1 MNPGTSTDC
10 PCPVHTMSAKRARID
25 LCGVWR
31 LQVNTSS
38 VRPDES
44 GTWEDFEVPGWR
56 SAVRKDVP
64 YYLWFRREIEIP
76 PEWQGK
82 RIVLNMRGARNT
94 PKVCLDGQCAG
105 SRFDGWTPFELDVTA
120 FVRPGCRHML
130 DLCCGDRSAVE
141 DLTKSTDEIAH
152 TLAPVGGYHDNCG
165 PFLPVYLDA
174 HEPLHLEDSRL
185 AIVTSV
191 REMKLTVTGAVVHA
205 AGALPAA
212 SSLRIECAVL
222 DGETPVLT
230 FGGTPRL
237 GGVRLPDAPDDA
249 AFQPGAW
256 QFEAAFP
263 EAKLWT
269 PETPVLYR
277 LRIRLY
283 RDGVL
288 EDESF
293 TRFGFREVWT
303 EGPDFFLNGVRRRLL
318 ASSTW
323 PAYGYIPR
331 DEVFRRVR
339 QWKDDGVL
347 AFRFHNQ
354 PWQEDYLDAADEI
367 GVMTIDESPVY
378 TDGNAMYAYNEV
390 IFWER
395 FADVLRGMIRR
406 DRNHASLVM
415 WSVGNEILFMG
426 SVKFCPDLNRRLG
439 EMGTL
444 TKRFDPTRL
453 TMFEADRDP
462 DGKYDMIGLH
472 YPHEMPALYAYPD
485 AAEWLGRRIE
495 AEAAGGMLGKQSE
508 TFFWDRKKPLYIGEY
523 LWCPQTDYSVGS
535 IWFGEEVYLSRQK
548 CNHEAKLLGWID
560 QTVAFRMAGVTGM
573 CPWTA
578 YGFGG
583 TSVPGAAEA
592 EKVFFRRIA
601 CFRRDRSSRVF
612 AGARKDVAFDVLN
625 DSPEPQALELTVS
638 VDGADA
644 DSARFTL
651 EPGGARTVSLGFTA
665 KAASGRAFPGYG
677 TSVLEFRLAANGNE
691 VQRESFRYKIYPVP
705 AEEDRE
711 NVHVCRTPGDGMD
724 FSSLDPAADIVVI
737 EENVLG
743 TPERPAQFDTDGFRR
758 FLAEGGRA
766 LVLAQETLEPLGL
779 GVNLKDHPSTM
790 AFPLAAEHPLL
801 AGLEPADF
809 KWWADGHYISRREIV
824 REGRNGLEALLVT
837 GGFSALAQTPFAD
850 LPFGN
855 GHAVLMQLLAGSR
868 RSSEPAA
875 EILCRN
881 ALSYLK
887 DLPRKHSVP
896 VRVLASDPAVLRVV
910 RAVGLDD
917 SGTDGARFI
926 AADGACP
933 GLNMTPDELAAWI
946 RGGGVFCW
954 HMPDGQTFDR
964 LKHAI
969 GADGIVCVQ
978 EDCSGVISGRNSPLL
993 FGISQ
998 EDVTHCRIYD
1008 WDSKL
1013 DIQPDA
1019 AAMRFVPESF
1029 AGPAPVP
1036 GAVKLEGGPVPPKA
1050 PPVGMPGFVDPAPH
1064 SVFTAERKKAG
1075 LACLALRIGA
1085 PLPLPDIVDMGVNG
1099 GHYVFKFAERPLC
1112 RIAVGDME
1120 QVWFTP
1126 DSPGEYRAVIHLPAG
1141 TSQIDVRGVGRAGV
1155 GAGVFAEAYLSEAD
1169 YPAGTEVPV
1178 VPGSLAS
1185 WKLGT
1190 GRVVLDGANW
1200 TCTRDGNGARGER
1213 YLSGLLRN
1221 LGAGFRTER
1230 RDAGEADDPDN
1241 LISQTRIA
1249 GGNVQVVSDNTLV
1262 VLETDFEARQSGMHI
1277 IHIDAV
1283 CYPYQ
1288 RIYSEV
1294 RIEIDGNPAAAR
1306 EIASDVTAGYDL
1318 AEVRLNAG
1326 THRIRMTYGNDGFG
1340 DGGDRALFIRKL
1352 KLLPKQDGS
1361 SPDNRATTAG

>member
-1 MNPGTSTDC
+1 METTSIRTDC
-10 PCPVHTMSAKRARID
+10 PAYTQSETRARID
-25 LCGVWR
+25 LCGTWR
-31 LQVNTSS
+31 LQINTSAE
-38 VRPDES
+38 RPDEAAA
-44 GTWEDFEVPGWR
+44 WEDFEVPGWR

-64 YYLWFRREIEIP
+64 YYLWFRRTIEIP
-76 PEWQGK
+76 ANWHGK
-82 RIVLNMRGARNT
+82 RVVLNLRGARNT
-94 PKVCLDGQCAG
+94 PKVFLDGRFAG
-105 SRFDGWTPFELDVTA
+105 SRFDGWTPFELDITD
-120 FVRPGCRHML
+120 FVLPGSAHVL

-165 PFLPVYLDA
+165 PFLPVLLDA
-174 HEPLHLEDSRL
+174 CEPLHIEDSRL
-185 AIVTSV
+185 SIVTSV
-191 REMKLTVTGAVVHA
+191 RNMTLTVTGAVVHS
-205 AGALPAA
+205 AGALPDA

-230 FGGTPRL
+230 FGGVPRF
-237 GGVRLPDAPDDA
+237 GAVRLSDEPDDA

-256 QFEAAFP
+256 RFEAAFP
-263 EAKLWT
+263 AAKLWT
-269 PETPVLYR
+269 PETPNLYR
-277 LRIRLY
+277 LRIRLC
-283 RDGVL
+283 RDGAL
-288 EDESF
+288 CDESF

-303 EGPDFFLNGVRRRLL
+303 EGPDFFLNGVKRRLL

-339 QWKDDGVL
+339 LWKDDGVL

-354 PWQEDYLDAADEI
+354 PWQEDYLDACDEI
-367 GVMTIDESPVY
+367 GVMTVDESPVY
-378 TDGNAMYAYNEV
+378 TDGNAMYAYNEE

-444 TKRFDPTRL
+444 TKRFDPTRS

-495 AEAAGGMLGKQSE
+495 AEAAGGMLGKQSG

-548 CNHEAKLLGWID
+548 CNHEAKLFGWID
-560 QTVAFRMAGVTGM
+560 QTEAFRMANVTGM

-583 TSVPGAAEA
+583 TPVPGAAEA
-592 EKVFFRRIA
+592 EKIFYRRIA
-601 CFRRDRSSRVF
+601 CFRRDRSCRVF
-612 AGARKDVAFDVLN
+612 AGTRKDVAFDVLN
-625 DSPEPQALELTVS
+625 DSPETQALELTVS
-638 VDGADA
+638 IDGADA
-644 DSARFTL
+644 DSTAFTL
-651 EPGGARTVSLGFTA
+651 EPGGARTIRLGFTA
-665 KAASGRAFPGYG
+665 KEVPGRVLPEYE
-677 TSVLEFRLAANGNE
+677 TSMLEFRLAANGSE
-691 VQRESFRYKIYPVP
+691 VQRESFQYKIYPAP
-705 AEEDRE
+705 AGEDTE
-711 NVHVCRTPGDGMD
+711 HVHVYHAPGDFD
-724 FSSLDPAADIVVI
+724 FASLDPAADIVVVA
-737 EENVLG
+737 ENVLG
-743 TPERPAQFDTDGFRR
+743 TPENPAQFDADGFRR
-758 FLAEGGRA
+758 FLTEGGRA
-766 LVLAQETLEPLGL
+766 LVLAQDTLDPLGL
-779 GVNLKDHPSTM
+779 GVNLTDHASTM
-790 AFPLAAEHPLL
+790 AFPLAANHPML

-809 KWWADGHYISRREIV
+809 KWWADGHYISRREII

-837 GGFSALAQTPFAD
+837 GGFSALAQGPLAD
-850 LPFGN
+850 LPFGD
-855 GHAVLMQLLAGSR
+855 GHAVLMQLLAGSKR
-868 RSSEPAA
+868 ANEPVA

-881 ALSYLK
+881 AVSYLK
-887 DLPRKHSVP
+887 SLPRKHAVP
-896 VRVLASDPAVLRVV
+896 VRVLASDPDVLRML
-910 RAVGLDD
+910 RTIGADD
-917 SGTDGARFI
+917 SGADGAHFLF
-926 AADGACP
+926 ADGACP
-933 GLNMTPDELAAWI
+933 GLDMTPDQLAARI
-946 RGGGVFCW
+946 RDGGVFCW
-954 HMPDGQTFDR
+954 HMPDAQTFER

-969 GADGIVCVQ
+969 GADGIACVKG
-978 EDCSGVISGRNSPLL
+978 ECSGIIADRRSPLF
-993 FGISQ
+993 FGISH
-998 EDVTHCRIYD
+998 EDITHCRIYD

-1019 AAMRFVPESF
+1019 VSMRFVPEAF
-1029 AGPAPVP
+1029 AKPGPLP
-1036 GAVKLEGGPVPPKA
+1036 GAVRLEGGPVPMKT

-1064 SVFTAERKKAG
+1064 SVFTAVREKAG
-1075 LACLALRIGA
+1075 LVCLALRIGA
-1085 PLPLPDIVDMGVNG
+1085 PEPLPDIVDMGVNG
-1099 GHYVFKFAERPLC
+1099 GHYEFKFAEKPLC
-1112 RIAVGDME
+1112 RIAVGDTE

-1126 DSPGEYRAVIHLPAG
+1126 DSPGEYRTVIHLPAG
-1141 TSQIDVRGVGRAGV
+1141 TSRIDVRGAGRAGV
-1155 GAGVFAEAYLSEAD
+1155 GVGAFAEAYLSEAD
-1169 YPAGTEVPV
+1169 YPAGFEVPA
-1178 VPGSLAS
+1178 VPGSLVS
-1185 WKLGT
+1185 WKLGA
-1190 GRVVLDGANW
+1190 GRVTLDGANW
-1200 TCTRDGNGARGER
+1200 TCARDNNGPRGER

-1230 RDAGEADDPDN
+1230 QDAGEADDPDN

-1249 GGNVQVVSDNTLV
+1249 GGIVKVVSNNTLV
-1262 VLETDFEARQSGMHI
+1262 VLETDFETPQSGLHVV
-1277 IHIDAV
+1277 HIDAV

-1294 RIEIDGNPAAAR
+1294 RIEIDGRPVAAR

-1318 AEVRLNAG
+1318 AEITLDAG
-1326 THRIRMTYGNDGFG
+1326 AHRVRMTYGNDGFG

-1352 KLLPKQDGS
+1352 KVLPK
-1361 SPDNRATTAG
+1361 

>member
-1 MNPGTSTDC
+1 METRTRTDC
-10 PCPVHTMSAKRARID
+10 SVQPQSSTRARID

-31 LQVNTSS
+31 LQIGTSAE
-38 VRPDES
+38 RPDES
-44 GTWEDFEVPGWR
+44 AVWEDFEVPGWR
-56 SAVRKDVP
+56 SAVRRDVP
-64 YYLWFRREIEIP
+64 YFLWFRREIEIP
-76 PEWQGK
+76 AEWQGK
-82 RIVLNMRGARNT
+82 RIVLNLRGARNT
-94 PKVCLDGQCAG
+94 PKVCIDGQCAG
-105 SRFDGWTPFELDVTA
+105 SKFDGWTPFELDITG
-120 FVRPGCRHML
+120 FVRPGGRHTL

-141 DLTKSTDEIAH
+141 DLTKSTEEIAH

-174 HEPLHLEDSRL
+174 YEPLHLEDSRL

-191 REMKLTVTGAVVHA
+191 KNMTLSVTGAVVHG
-205 AGALPAA
+205 AGALPDA
-212 SSLRIECAVL
+212 SELRIECAVL

-230 FGGTPRL
+230 FGGVPQF
-237 GGVRLPDAPDDA
+237 GAVRLSEEPDDE
-249 AFQPGAW
+249 AFNPGAW
-256 QFEAAFP
+256 RFEAAFP
-263 EAKLWT
+263 DAKLWT
-269 PETPVLYR
+269 PETPHLYR
-277 LRIRLY
+277 LGIRLY
-283 RDGVL
+283 RNGTL
-288 EDESF
+288 CDESF
-293 TRFGFREVWT
+293 TRFGFREVWI
-303 EGPDFFLNGVRRRLL
+303 EGPDFYLNGVKRRLL

-354 PWQEDYLDAADEI
+354 PWQEEYLEACDEI

-378 TDGNAMYAYNEV
+378 TDGNAMYAYNEDV
-390 IFWER
+390 FWNN

-439 EMGTL
+439 EMGVL
-444 TKRFDPTRL
+444 TKRFDPTRA

-495 AEAAGGMLGKQSE
+495 AEAAGGMLGKQSG

-535 IWFGEEVYLSRQK
+535 IWFGEEVYLNRRK

-560 QTVAFRMAGVTGM
+560 QTEAFRMAGVTGM

-592 EKVFFRRIA
+592 EKIFYRRIA

-612 AGARKDVAFDVLN
+612 AGTKKSVAFDVLN
-625 DSPEPQALELTVS
+625 DSPETQELTLTIS
-638 VDGADA
+638 VDGADT
-644 DSARFTL
+644 DSTAFTL
-651 EPGGARTVSLGFTA
+651 EPGGARTVSLAFTA
-665 KAASGRAFPGYG
+665 KTGSGKTLPEYE
-677 TSVLEFRLAANGNE
+677 TSLLEFRLTANGNE
-691 VQRESFRYKIYPVP
+691 VQRERFQYKIYP
-705 AEEDRE
+705 ASAGDDTE
-711 NVHVCRTPGDGMD
+711 NVHRYRAPGDVD
-724 FSSLDPAADIVVI
+724 FASLNPETDIVIVA
-737 EENVLG
+737 ENVLG
-743 TPERPAQFDTDGFRR
+743 TPERPAQFDSDGFRR
-758 FLAEGGRA
+758 FLTTGGRA
-766 LVLAQETLEPLGL
+766 LVLAQDTLDPLGL
-779 GVNLKDHPSTM
+779 GVNLTDHPSTM
-790 AFPLAAEHPLL
+790 AFPLAMNHPLL

-809 KWWADGHYISRREIV
+809 KWWADGHYISRREII

-837 GGFSALAQTPFAD
+837 GGFSALAQGPLAD
-850 LPFGN
+850 LPFGD

-868 RSSEPAA
+868 RTAEPAA
-875 EILCRN
+875 EILYRN
-881 ALSYLK
+881 AVSYLK
-887 DLPRKHSVP
+887 AIPRKHTAP
-896 VRVLASDPAVLRVV
+896 VRLLASDPAALGVLRT
-910 RAVGLDD
+910 VGIDD
-917 SGTDGARFI
+917 SGADDARFI
-926 AADGACP
+926 AADGACS
-933 GLNMTPDELAAWI
+933 GLDMTPDQLAAWI
-946 RGGGVFCW
+946 RDGGVFYW
-954 HMPDGQTFDR
+954 HMPDTETFER

-969 GADGIVCVQ
+969 GADGIACVK
-978 EDCSGVISGRNSPLL
+978 EDCSGVIADRSSPLF
-993 FGISQ
+993 FGVSQ
-998 EDVTHCRIYD
+998 EDLTHCRIYD

-1019 AAMRFVPESF
+1019 VSMRFVPESF
-1029 AGPAPVP
+1029 AKTGPVS
-1036 GAVKLEGGPVPPKA
+1036 GAVRLDGGPVPMNT

-1064 SVFTAERKKAG
+1064 SVFTAVREKAG
-1075 LACLALRIGA
+1075 IACLTIRIDA
-1085 PLPLPDIVDMGVNG
+1085 PAELPDIVDMGVNG
-1099 GHYVFKFAERPLC
+1099 GHYVFKFAEKPLC
-1112 RIAVGDME
+1112 RIAVGEGD

-1126 DSPGEYRAVIHLPAG
+1126 DSPGEYRTIIHLPTG
-1141 TSQIDVRGVGRAGV
+1141 TSQIDVRGEGRAGI
-1155 GAGVFAEAYLSEAD
+1155 GAGAFAEAYLSEAE
-1169 YPAGTEVPV
+1169 YPAGTEVPA
-1178 VPGSLAS
+1178 VPGSLVS
-1185 WKLGT
+1185 WTLGK
-1190 GRVVLDGANW
+1190 GRIVLDGANW
-1200 TCTRDGNGARGER
+1200 TCGRDNNGPRGER

-1221 LGAGFRTER
+1221 LGASFRTER

-1249 GGNVQVVSDNTLV
+1249 GGIVNVVSNNTLV
-1262 VLETDFEARQSGMHI
+1262 VLETSFETPQSESGNHVV
-1277 IHIDAV
+1277 HIDAV

-1294 RIEIDGNPAAAR
+1294 RIEIDGVTVAVR

-1318 AEVRLNAG
+1318 AEISLDAG
-1326 THRIRMTYGNDGFG
+1326 AHRIRMTYGNDGFG

-1352 KLLPKQDGS
+1352 KVLPKQ
-1361 SPDNRATTAG
+1361 TAS

>member
-1 MNPGTSTDC
+1 METTSIRTDC
-10 PCPVHTMSAKRARID
+10 PAYTQSETRARID
-25 LCGVWR
+25 LCGTWR
-31 LQVNTSS
+31 LQINTSAE
-38 VRPDES
+38 RPDEAAA
-44 GTWEDFEVPGWR
+44 WEDFEVPGWR

-64 YYLWFRREIEIP
+64 YYLWFRRTIEIP
-76 PEWQGK
+76 ANWHGK
-82 RIVLNMRGARNT
+82 RVVLNLRGARNT
-94 PKVCLDGQCAG
+94 PKVFLDGRFAG
-105 SRFDGWTPFELDVTA
+105 SRFDGWTPFELDITD
-120 FVRPGCRHML
+120 FVLPGSAHVL

-165 PFLPVYLDA
+165 PFLPVLLDA
-174 HEPLHLEDSRL
+174 CEPLHIEDSRL
-185 AIVTSV
+185 SIVTSV
-191 REMKLTVTGAVVHA
+191 RNMTLTVTGAVVHS
-205 AGALPAA
+205 AGALPDA

-230 FGGTPRL
+230 FGGVPRF
-237 GGVRLPDAPDDA
+237 GAVRLSDEPDDA

-256 QFEAAFP
+256 RFEAAFP
-263 EAKLWT
+263 AAKLWT
-269 PETPVLYR
+269 PETPNLYR
-277 LRIRLY
+277 LRIRLC
-283 RDGVL
+283 RDGAL
-288 EDESF
+288 CDESF

-303 EGPDFFLNGVRRRLL
+303 EGPDFFLNGVKRRLL

-339 QWKDDGVL
+339 LWKDDGVL

-354 PWQEDYLDAADEI
+354 PWQEDYLDACDEI
-367 GVMTIDESPVY
+367 GVMTVDESPVY
-378 TDGNAMYAYNEV
+378 TDGNAMYAYNEE

-444 TKRFDPTRL
+444 TKRFDPTRS

-495 AEAAGGMLGKQSE
+495 AEAAGGMLGKQSG

-560 QTVAFRMAGVTGM
+560 QTEAFRMANVTGM

-583 TSVPGAAEA
+583 TPVPGAAEA
-592 EKVFFRRIA
+592 EKIFYRRIA
-601 CFRRDRSSRVF
+601 CFRRDRSCRVF
-612 AGARKDVAFDVLN
+612 AGTRKDVAFDVLN
-625 DSPEPQALELTVS
+625 DSPETQALELTVS
-638 VDGADA
+638 IDGADA
-644 DSARFTL
+644 DSTAFTL
-651 EPGGARTVSLGFTA
+651 EPGGARTIRLGFTA
-665 KAASGRAFPGYG
+665 KEVPGRVLPEYE
-677 TSVLEFRLAANGNE
+677 TSMLEFRLAANGSE
-691 VQRESFRYKIYPVP
+691 VQRESFQYKIYPAP
-705 AEEDRE
+705 AGEDTE
-711 NVHVCRTPGDGMD
+711 HVHVYHAPGDFD
-724 FSSLDPAADIVVI
+724 FASLDPAADIVVVA
-737 EENVLG
+737 ENVLG
-743 TPERPAQFDTDGFRR
+743 TPENPAQFDADGFRR
-758 FLAEGGRA
+758 FLTEGGRA
-766 LVLAQETLEPLGL
+766 LVLAQDTLDPLGL
-779 GVNLKDHPSTM
+779 GVNLTDHASTM
-790 AFPLAAEHPLL
+790 AFPLAANHPML

-809 KWWADGHYISRREIV
+809 KWWADGHYISRREII

-837 GGFSALAQTPFAD
+837 GGFSALAQGPLAD
-850 LPFGN
+850 LPFGD
-855 GHAVLMQLLAGSR
+855 GHAVLMQLLAGSKR
-868 RSSEPAA
+868 ANEPVA

-881 ALSYLK
+881 AVSYLK
-887 DLPRKHSVP
+887 SLPRKHAVP
-896 VRVLASDPAVLRVV
+896 VRVLASDPDVLRLL
-910 RAVGLDD
+910 RTIGADD
-917 SGTDGARFI
+917 SGADGAHFLF
-926 AADGACP
+926 ADGACP
-933 GLNMTPDELAAWI
+933 GLDMTPDQLAARI
-946 RGGGVFCW
+946 RDGGVFCW
-954 HMPDGQTFDR
+954 HMPDAQTFER

-969 GADGIVCVQ
+969 GADGIACVKG
-978 EDCSGVISGRNSPLL
+978 ECSGVIADRRSPLF
-993 FGISQ
+993 FGISH
-998 EDVTHCRIYD
+998 EDITHCRIYD

-1019 AAMRFVPESF
+1019 VSMRFVPEAF
-1029 AGPAPVP
+1029 AKPGPLP
-1036 GAVKLEGGPVPPKA
+1036 GAVRLEGGPVPMKT

-1064 SVFTAERKKAG
+1064 SVFTAVREKAG
-1075 LACLALRIGA
+1075 LVCLALRIGA
-1085 PLPLPDIVDMGVNG
+1085 PEPLPDIVDMGVNG
-1099 GHYVFKFAERPLC
+1099 GHYEFKFAEKPLC
-1112 RIAVGDME
+1112 RIAVGDTE

-1126 DSPGEYRAVIHLPAG
+1126 DSPGEYRTVIHLPAG
-1141 TSQIDVRGVGRAGV
+1141 TSRIDVRGAGRAGV
-1155 GAGVFAEAYLSEAD
+1155 GVGAFAEAYLSEAG
-1169 YPAGTEVPV
+1169 YPAGFEVPA
-1178 VPGSLAS
+1178 VPGSLVS
-1185 WKLGT
+1185 WKLGA
-1190 GRVVLDGANW
+1190 GRVTLDGANW
-1200 TCTRDGNGARGER
+1200 TCARDNNGPRGER

-1230 RDAGEADDPDN
+1230 QDAGEADDPDN

-1249 GGNVQVVSDNTLV
+1249 GGIVKVVSNNTLV
-1262 VLETDFEARQSGMHI
+1262 VLETDFETPQSGLHVV
-1277 IHIDAV
+1277 HIDAV

-1294 RIEIDGNPAAAR
+1294 RIEIDGRPVAAR

-1318 AEVRLNAG
+1318 AEITLDAG
-1326 THRIRMTYGNDGFG
+1326 AHRVRMTYGNDGFG

-1352 KLLPKQDGS
+1352 KVLPK
-1361 SPDNRATTAG
+1361 

>member
-1 MNPGTSTDC
+1 MNLSNPATC
-10 PCPVHTMSAKRARID
+10 PAYTQSDTRGRID
-25 LCGVWR
+25 LCGTWR
-31 LQVNTSS
+31 HQIGTSAE
-38 VRPDES
+38 RPDENAL
-44 GTWEDFEVPGWR
+44 WEDFEVPGWK
-56 SAVRKDVP
+56 SAVRKEVP
-64 YYLWFRREIEIP
+64 YFLWFRREIEIP
-76 PEWQGK
+76 ADWQGK

-94 PKVCLDGQCAG
+94 PKVFLDGHCAG
-105 SRFDGWTPFELDVTA
+105 SKFDGWTPFELDITD
-120 FVRPGCRHML
+120 FVRPGRRHTL

-152 TLAPVGGYHDNCG
+152 TLAPVGGFHDNCG

-174 HEPLHLEDSRL
+174 QPPLHLEDSRL

-191 REMKLTVTGAVVHA
+191 KDMGITVTGAVVHA
-205 AGALPAA
+205 ADTLPDAA
-212 SSLRIECAVL
+212 SLKIECAVL

-230 FGGTPRL
+230 FGGTPQFGAVKL
-237 GGVRLPDAPDDA
+237 SDELDDA
-249 AFQPGAW
+249 AFNPGAW
-256 QFEAAFP
+256 RFGAAFP
-263 EAKLWT
+263 DAKLWT
-269 PETPVLYR
+269 PETPNLYR

-283 RDGVL
+283 RDGAL
-288 EDESF
+288 CDESF

-303 EGPDFFLNGVRRRLL
+303 EGPDFYLNGVKRRLL

-339 QWKDDGVL
+339 QWKDDSVL

-378 TDGNAMYAYNEV
+378 TDGNAMYAYNEE

-495 AEAAGGMLGKQSE
+495 AEAGGGMLGKQSG

-523 LWCPQTDYSVGS
+523 LWCPQSDYSVGS
-535 IWFGEEVYLSRQK
+535 IWFGEEAYLSRQK

-560 QTVAFRMAGVTGM
+560 QTEAFRMANVTGM

-612 AGARKDVAFDVLN
+612 AGARKQIAFDVLN
-625 DSPEPQALELTVS
+625 DSPETQALELTIA

-644 DSARFTL
+644 DSTAFTL
-651 EPGGARTVSLGFTA
+651 EPGGARMVSLAFTA
-665 KAASGRAFPGYG
+665 KSASGKTLPEHEVS
-677 TSVLEFRLAANGNE
+677 TLEFRLAANGNE

-705 AEEDRE
+705 SEDKAG
-711 NVHVCRTPGDGMD
+711 NVHIYRAPGDMD
-724 FSSLDPAADIVVI
+724 FTSLNPASDVVVI
-737 EENVLG
+737 AEDVLG
-743 TPERPAQFDTDGFRR
+743 KPESPAEFDADGFRR
-758 FLAEGGRA
+758 FLTAGGRA
-766 LVLAQETLEPLGL
+766 LVLAQDTLDPLGL
-779 GVNLKDHPSTM
+779 GVNLTDHPSTM
-790 AFPLAAEHPLL
+790 AFPLAPNHPLL
-801 AGLEPADF
+801 AGLEPSDF
-809 KWWADGHYISRREIV
+809 KWWADGHYISRREII

-850 LPFGN
+850 LPYGD
-855 GHAVLMQLLAGSR
+855 GHVVLMQLLAGSKR
-868 RSSEPAA
+868 TDEPAA
-875 EILCRN
+875 EILYRN
-881 ALSYLK
+881 ALSYL
-887 DLPRKHSVP
+887 DNLPRKHAVP
-896 VRVLASDPAVLRVV
+896 VRLLASDPAALRVLRT
-910 RAVGLDD
+910 VGVDD
-917 SGTDGARFI
+917 SGRDVARFI
-926 AADGACP
+926 AADGSCP
-933 GLNMTPDELAAWI
+933 GLDMSPDQLAAWI
-946 RGGGVFCW
+946 RDGGVFYW
-954 HMPDGQTFDR
+954 HMPDAQMFAR
-964 LKHAI
+964 FKHAL
-969 GADGIVCVQ
+969 GADGIACVR
-978 EDCSGVISGRNSPLL
+978 EDCSGVIADRHSPLC
-993 FGISQ
+993 FGISH
-998 EDVTHCRIYD
+998 EDLTHCRIYD

-1013 DIQPDA
+1013 DVQPDA
-1019 AAMRFVPESF
+1019 VSMRFVPETF
-1029 AGPAPVP
+1029 AQPGPVP
-1036 GAVKLEGGPVPPKA
+1036 GAVKLRGGPVPMKT

-1064 SVFTAERKKAG
+1064 SVFTATRGKPG
-1075 LACLALRIGA
+1075 LVCLTIRIDA
-1085 PLPLPDIVDMGVNG
+1085 PEPLPDIVDMGVNG
-1099 GHYVFKFAERPLC
+1099 GHYQFKFAEKPLC

-1126 DSPGEYRAVIHLPAG
+1126 PGTGEYRTVIHLPAG
-1141 TSQIDVRGVGRAGV
+1141 TSQIDVRGAGRAGV
-1155 GAGVFAEAYLSEAD
+1155 GAGVFAEAYLSEAE
-1169 YPAGTEVPV
+1169 YPAGMDVPA
-1178 VPGSLAS
+1178 VPGSLVS
-1185 WKLGT
+1185 WRLGA
-1190 GRVVLDGANW
+1190 GRVALDGANW
-1200 TCTRDGNGARGER
+1200 TCVRDGNGVRGER

-1230 RDAGEADDPDN
+1230 QDAGEADDPDN

-1249 GGNVQVVSDNTLV
+1249 GGIVQVVSNNTLV
-1262 VLETDFEARQSGMHI
+1262 VLETDFKSAQSGVHVV
-1277 IHIDAV
+1277 HIDAV

-1294 RIEIDGNPAAAR
+1294 TVEIDGKQVAVR

-1318 AEVRLNAG
+1318 AEVELDAG
-1326 THRIRMTYGNDGFG
+1326 AHHIRMTYGNDGFG
-1340 DGGDRALFIRKL
+1340 DGGDRALFIRTL
-1352 KLLPKQDGS
+1352 KVLPK
-1361 SPDNRATTAG
+1361 

>member
-1 MNPGTSTDC
+1 MENSSISI
-10 PCPVHTMSAKRARID
+10 CPVQFVSETRARID

-31 LQVNTSS
+31 LQIGTSPD
-38 VRPDES
+38 RPDENAA
-44 GTWEDFEVPGWR
+44 WEDFEVPGWR
-56 SAVRKDVP
+56 SAVRKEVP
-64 YYLWFRREIEIP
+64 YFLWFRRVIEIP
-76 PEWQGK
+76 ANWHGK
-82 RIVLNMRGARNT
+82 RVILNLRGARNT
-94 PKVCLDGQCAG
+94 PKVFVDGKCAG
-105 SRFDGWTPFELDVTA
+105 SKFDGWTPFELDITDHVL
-120 FVRPGCRHML
+120 PGSCHVL

-141 DLTKSTDEIAH
+141 DLLKSTDEIAH
-152 TLAPVGGYHDNCG
+152 TIAPVGGYHDNCG

-174 HEPLHLEDSRL
+174 CGPLRVEDSRL
-185 AIVTSV
+185 AVVTSV
-191 REMKLTVTGAVVHA
+191 KDMSLTVTGAVVSA
-205 AGALPAA
+205 AGPLPDAAALG
-212 SSLRIECAVL
+212 IECEVL
-222 DGETPVLT
+222 DGEETVLT
-230 FGGTPRL
+230 FGGTPEFGR
-237 GGVRLPDAPDDA
+237 VRLSDEPDDES
-249 AFQPGAW
+249 FNPGAW
-256 QFEAAFP
+256 QFTAAFQG
-263 EAKLWT
+263 AKLWT
-269 PETPVLYR
+269 PETPHLYR
-277 LRIRLY
+277 LVIRLY
-283 RDGVL
+283 RGEEL
-288 EDESF
+288 LDESF
-293 TRFGFREVWT
+293 TRFGFREVWS
-303 EGPDFFLNGVRRRLL
+303 EGPDFFLNGVKRRLL

-331 DEVFRRVR
+331 EEVFRRVR

-378 TDGNAMYAYNEV
+378 TDGNAMYAYNED
-390 IFWER
+390 IFWNN

-495 AEAAGGMLGKQSE
+495 AEAAGGMLGKQSG

-560 QTVAFRMAGVTGM
+560 QTEAFRMAGVTGM

-583 TSVPGAAEA
+583 TPVPGAAEA

-601 CFRRDRSSRVF
+601 CFRRDRSDRVF
-612 AGARKDVAFDVLN
+612 AGSRKTVAFDVLN
-625 DSPEPQALELTVS
+625 DSPETQALELTIA
-638 VDGADA
+638 VDGADTG
-644 DSARFTL
+644 SVRLTL
-651 EPGGARTVSLGFTA
+651 EPGGAKTVSLSFEVKGV
-665 KAASGRAFPGYG
+665 PGKVLPEYEV
-677 TSVLEFRLAANGNE
+677 SNLEFCLTANGTE
-691 VQRESFRYKIYPVP
+691 VQRESFQYKIYPVP
-705 AEEDRE
+705 ADEFDSDA
-711 NVHVCRTPGDGMD
+711 VVCRSAGDVD
-724 FSSLDPAADIVVI
+724 FASLNPAEAIVVI
-737 EENVLG
+737 AENVLG
-743 TPERPAQFDTDGFRR
+743 TPTEPAEFDTDGFRR
-758 FLAEGGRA
+758 FLIAGGRA
-766 LVLAQETLEPLGL
+766 LVLAQDTLDPLGL
-779 GVNLKDHPSTM
+779 GVNLTDHPSTM
-790 AFPLAAEHPLL
+790 AFPLATAHPLL

-809 KWWADGHYISRREIV
+809 KWWANGHYISRREII

-850 LPFGN
+850 LPFGD
-855 GHAVLMQLLAGSR
+855 GHVVLMQLLAGSKHAD
-868 RSSEPAA
+868 EPAA
-875 EILCRN
+875 EILLRN
-881 ALSYLK
+881 AVSRLK
-887 DLPRKHSVP
+887 GLPRKHAAK
-896 VRVLASDPAVLRVV
+896 VRLLAADQDVLRVLKTIGV
-910 RAVGLDD
+910 NDT
-917 SGTDGARFI
+917 GTANDASVI
-926 AADGACP
+926 SADGACS
-933 GLNMTPDELAAWI
+933 GLDLTPDQLAAWI
-946 RGGGVFCW
+946 RDGGVFHW
-954 HMPDGQTFDR
+954 HMPEAQTFER

-969 GADGIVCVQ
+969 GADGIACVR
-978 EDCSGVISGRNSPLL
+978 EDCSGVITGRDDPLL

-1019 AAMRFVPESF
+1019 ISMRFVPESF
-1029 AGPAPVP
+1029 AQPCPVS
-1036 GAVKLEGGPVPPKA
+1036 GAVKLEGGPVPMKT
-1050 PPVGMPGFVDPAPH
+1050 PPIGMPGFVDPAPH
-1064 SVFTAERKKAG
+1064 SVFTAVREKSG
-1075 LACLALRIGA
+1075 LVCLTLRIGEPA
-1085 PLPLPDIVDMGVNG
+1085 ELPDIVDMGVNG
-1099 GHYVFKFAERPLC
+1099 GHYEFKFAEKPLC

-1126 DSPGEYRAVIHLPAG
+1126 DSPGEYRTVIYLPAG
-1141 TSQIDVRGVGRAGV
+1141 TSQIDVRGAGRAGV
-1155 GAGVFAEAYLSEAD
+1155 GAGVFLEAHLTEAD
-1169 YPAGTEVPV
+1169 YPAGTEVPA
-1178 VPGSLAS
+1178 VPGSLVA
-1185 WKLGT
+1185 WKLGE

-1200 TCTRDGNGARGER
+1200 TCTRDKNGPRGER

-1221 LGAGFRTER
+1221 IGAGFRTER
-1230 RDAGEADDPDN
+1230 QDAGEADDPDN
-1241 LISQTRIA
+1241 LISQNRIA
-1249 GGNVQVVSDNTLV
+1249 DGSVRVVSNNTLV
-1262 VLETDFEARQSGMHI
+1262 VLETKFRTAQSGVFTV
-1277 IHIDAV
+1277 HIDAV

-1294 RIEIDGNPAAAR
+1294 RIEIDGATAAVR

-1318 AEVRLNAG
+1318 AEISLDAG
-1326 THRIRMTYGNDGFG
+1326 EHSLRMTYGNDGFG

-1352 KLLPKQDGS
+1352 KVLPKD
-1361 SPDNRATTAG
+1361 T

>member
-1 MNPGTSTDC
+1 MQTGISTDR
-10 PCPVHTMSAKRARID
+10 PVLTQSATRARID
-25 LCGVWR
+25 LCGAWR
-31 LQVNTSS
+31 LQVNTSAE
-38 VRPDES
+38 RPDEP
-44 GTWEDFEVPGWR
+44 GVWEGFEVPGWR

-64 YYLWFRREIEIP
+64 YFLWFRRELEIP
-76 PEWQGK
+76 AGWQGK
-82 RIVLNMRGARNT
+82 RIVLNLRGARNT
-94 PKVCLDGQCAG
+94 PKVFLDGQCAG
-105 SRFDGWTPFELDVTA
+105 SRFDGWTPFELDITE
-120 FVRPGCRHML
+120 FVRPGGTHTL

-141 DLTKSTDEIAH
+141 DLTKSPDEIAH
-152 TLAPVGGYHDNCG
+152 TIAPVGGYHDNCG

-174 HEPLHLEDSRL
+174 YGPLHLEDSRL

-191 REMKLTVTGAVVHA
+191 REMALTVTGAVVHS
-205 AGALPAA
+205 AGALPDA
-212 SSLRIECAVL
+212 SELRIECTVL
-222 DGETPVLT
+222 DGDDSVLT
-230 FGGTPRL
+230 FGGTPQFGDIKL
-237 GGVRLPDAPDDA
+237 SDEPDDA
-249 AFQPGAW
+249 AFDPGAW
-256 QFEAAFP
+256 RFLAAFP
-263 EAKLWT
+263 GAKLWT
-269 PETPVLYR
+269 PETPNLYR

-283 RDGVL
+283 RGDAL
-288 EDESF
+288 CDESF
-293 TRFGFREVWT
+293 TRFGFREVWS
-303 EGPDFFLNGVRRRLL
+303 EGPDFYLNGVKRRLL

-339 QWKDDGVL
+339 RWKDDGVL

-354 PWQEDYLDAADEI
+354 PWQEDYLDACDEI

-378 TDGNAMYAYNEV
+378 TDGNAMYAYNED
-390 IFWER
+390 IFWNN

-508 TFFWDRKKPLYIGEY
+508 TFFWDRRKPLYIGEY

-560 QTVAFRMAGVTGM
+560 QTEAFRMAGVTGM

-583 TSVPGAAEA
+583 TPVPGAAEA
-592 EKVFFRRIA
+592 EKIFYRRIA
-601 CFRRDRSSRVF
+601 CFRRDRACRVF
-612 AGARKDVAFDVLN
+612 AGTRKDVAFDVLN
-625 DSPEPQALELTVS
+625 DSPETQALELTVA
-638 VDGADA
+638 VDGMDA
-644 DSARFTL
+644 DSVKLTL

-665 KAASGRAFPGYG
+665 KAASGAEFPGYV
-677 TSVLEFRLAANGNE
+677 TSTLEFRLAANGTE
-691 VQRESFRYKIYPVP
+691 VQRESFQYKIYPVP
-705 AEEDRE
+705 AKE
-711 NVHVCRTPGDGMD
+711 NAGNTLVYRAPGDLD
-724 FSSLDPAADIVVI
+724 FAALDPAETVVVI
-737 EENVLG
+737 AENVLG
-743 TPERPAQFDTDGFRR
+743 TPESPAPFDADGFRR
-758 FLAEGGRA
+758 FLTAGGRA
-766 LVLAQETLEPLGL
+766 LVLAQETLDPLGL

-790 AFPLAAEHPLL
+790 AFPLATDHPLL

-824 REGRNGLEALLVT
+824 REGRNGLEAFLVT

-850 LPFGN
+850 LPFGD
-855 GHAVLMQLLAGSR
+855 GHAVLMQLLAGSKR
-868 RSSEPAA
+868 RAEPAA

-881 ALSYLK
+881 AVSYLNS
-887 DLPRKHSVP
+887 LPRKHSVP
-896 VRVLASDPAVLRVV
+896 ARVLASDPAVLRVV
-910 RAVGLDD
+910 RTIGLDD
-917 SGTDGARFI
+917 SGAAGARFI
-926 AADGACP
+926 AADGDCP
-933 GLNMTPDELAAWI
+933 GLDMTPDQLAAWI
-946 RGGGVFCW
+946 RDGGVFCW
-954 HMPDGQTFDR
+954 HMPDEQTFER

-969 GADGIVCVQ
+969 GADGIACVR
-978 EDCSGVISGRNSPLL
+978 EDCSGVISDRRSPLL
-993 FGISQ
+993 FGVSQ

-1013 DIQPDA
+1013 DIQSDA
-1019 AAMRFVPESF
+1019 ASMRFVPESF
-1029 AGPAPVP
+1029 AQPGPVP
-1036 GAVKLEGGPVPPKA
+1036 GAVKLEGGPVPMKT

-1064 SVFTAERKKAG
+1064 SVFTATREKAG
-1075 LACLALRIGA
+1075 VVCLAIRLDA
-1085 PLPLPDIVDMGVNG
+1085 PEALPDIVDMGVNG
-1099 GHYVFKFAERPLC
+1099 GHYVFKFAEKPLC

-1126 DSPGEYRAVIHLPAG
+1126 DSPGEYRTIIHLPAG
-1141 TSQIDVRGVGRAGV
+1141 ASQIDVRGAGRAGV
-1155 GAGVFAEAYLSEAD
+1155 GAGAFAEAYLSEAD
-1169 YPAGTEVPV
+1169 YPAGVEVPV
-1178 VPGSLAS
+1178 VPGSLVS
-1185 WKLGT
+1185 WKLGD
-1190 GRVVLDGANW
+1190 GRVVLDGSNW
-1200 TCTRDGNGARGER
+1200 TCDRDGNGARGER

-1230 RDAGEADDPDN
+1230 RDAGDADDPDN
-1241 LISQTRIA
+1241 LISATRIA
-1249 GGNVQVVSDNTLV
+1249 GGIVQVLSDNTLV
-1262 VLETDFEARQSGMHI
+1262 VLETDFETPQSGLHVV
-1277 IHIDAV
+1277 HIDAV

-1294 RIEIDGNPAAAR
+1294 RIEIDGKPVAAR

-1318 AEVRLNAG
+1318 AEILLDAG
-1326 THRIRMTYGNDGFG
+1326 AHHVRMTYGNDGFG

-1352 KLLPKQDGS
+1352 KVLPK
-1361 SPDNRATTAG
+1361 